1 MYSLKPIAIA
11 KTPFQQKFAIPRQA
25 GLVDFPASIE
35 LLAPYNQ
42 KQAVEGLEQVSHL
55 WIHFIFHQHSDKAP
69 PLQVRPPRLGGNK
82 KLGVFAT
89 RSSFRPNA
97 LGLSLVKLEE
107 IQASQEAVSLKVR
120 GLDVLDGTPIIDI
133 KPYLPYADSPVDAYN
148 HIASTAPELTIK
160 VQWQEKVL
168 QNFAEQTSD
177 YSISY
182 KHYVEQLIS
191 LDPRPAYK
199 QKQAFGDYAMQVFGQ
214 DIHWQMLD
222 EASALICACR
232 LIEAN

>member
-1 MYSLKPIAIA
+1 MYSVKPIAIA

-55 WIHFIFHQHSDKAP
+55 WIHFVFHRHRDKAA

-82 KLGVFAT
+82 KLGVLAT

-107 IQASQEAVSLKVR
+107 VQVNQGGVSLKVR

-148 HIASTAPELTIK
+148 HIASAAPEFTVK
-160 VQWQEKVL
+160 VQWQAEAL
-168 QNFAEQTSD
+168 QNFTEKTKG
-177 YSISY
+177 YSVSY

-199 QKQAFGDYAMQVFGQ
+199 KKQAFGDYAMQVFGQ

-222 EASALICACR
+222 ETSALISACR